1 MSVTIPV
8 KSAYIILEYMSLQ
21 AYTDDLIRP
30 SNSHDYDDLEETM
43 QWWERNKGRLLQ
55 QQHGSGEPDTSATS
69 TWIQG

>member
-21 AYTDDLIRP
+21 AYTDNLIRP

-55 QQHGSGEPDTSATS
+55 QQRGSGEPDTSATS
-69 TWIQG
+69 TWMST